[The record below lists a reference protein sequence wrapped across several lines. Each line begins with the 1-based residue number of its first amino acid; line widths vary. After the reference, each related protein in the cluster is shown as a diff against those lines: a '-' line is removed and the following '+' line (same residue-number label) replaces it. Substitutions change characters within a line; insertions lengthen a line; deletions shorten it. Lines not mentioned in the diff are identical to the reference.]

1 MHFALLSQANLF
13 ICDKNWKDE
22 PVLSYYPQGFLHY
35 TFSLH
40 KVSQVLC
47 PLLQYFQRWR
57 IL

>member
-13 ICDKNWKDE
+13 VCDKNWKDE

-47 PLLQYFQRWR
+47 PLLQYFQR
-57 IL
+57 